1 MFSFGFTP
9 PPNHSTKHVHIS
21 SARINYFIS
30 YSFYTYTTTTTDT
43 KLLNFT
49 KQSFLKCGM
58 HIFACFFTTCRIYRL
73 FCLTNKT
80 LSKEWKVVYCVCSL
94 FACVFCSKQNNS
106 GMIIFCNRNDQNE
119 YCVVARFVTFFHFR
133 RCAWLQTADKI
144 VST

>member
-1 MFSFGFTP
+1 MLSFRFTP

-30 YSFYTYTTTTTDT
+30 YSFLHLHHHHHWYEIA
-43 KLLNFT
+43 KLHRAIVFKMCYAHFRL
-49 KQSFLKCGM
+49 
-58 HIFACFFTTCRIYRL
+58 FFYTTCRIYRL

-106 GMIIFCNRNDQNE
+106 GMIIFCNRNGQNE
-119 YCVVARFVTFFHFR
+119 RCVVARFVTFFIFAGMLGCR
-133 RCAWLQTADKI
+133 LQTKL
-144 VST
+144 